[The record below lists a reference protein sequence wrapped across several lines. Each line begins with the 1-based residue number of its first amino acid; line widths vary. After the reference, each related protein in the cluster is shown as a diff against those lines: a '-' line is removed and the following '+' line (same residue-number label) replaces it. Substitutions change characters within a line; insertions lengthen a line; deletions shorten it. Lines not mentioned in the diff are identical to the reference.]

1 MKQLHHSGLP
11 LYLDDDGVMVLKPP
25 LNYLGFG
32 RKSAGQMA
40 VVLPEFTEAQR
51 DEPAYDVYRGLSF
64 AEDQERLAAD
74 QYQYDITIIMSGTIG
89 RERKKTSG
97 HYHGYNDTRRNT
109 HPELYEVIKG
119 TAAYILQKSP
129 DFAVAPKD
137 LLVDDLIVAVVKE
150 ESIIVPPNYGHCSIN
165 IGDGPLVFSNLAY
178 KPCAV
183 HYDTVQ
189 FYHGMACYIVEENG
203 QLCVR
208 KNHYYPHIPRIKFA
222 TVKGN
227 RILASPSIRRFINA
241 IAPHR
246 NVFTFWGMSITMS
259 GKSWG
264 CSSMRMIYSRS
275 VRRTHDGNAI
285 CCRCRLY

>member
-11 LYLDDDGVMVLKPP
+11 LYLDDDGVMALKPP

-40 VVLPEFTEAQR
+40 VVLPEFTEGLR
-51 DEPAYDVYRGLSF
+51 NEPAYDVYRGLSF

-74 QYQYDITIIMSGTIG
+74 QYQYDITIIMPGTIG
-89 RERKKTSG
+89 KERKKTSG

-109 HPELYEVIKG
+109 HPEVYEVIKG

-129 DFAVAPKD
+129 DFAAAPQE
-137 LLVDDLIVAVVKE
+137 LVVDDLIVAVVKE
-150 ESIIVPPNYGHCSIN
+150 GQSIIVPPNYGHCSIN

-178 KPCAV
+178 KPVRFTTTRCSFTTVWPATSWRRTGSSACA
-183 HYDTVQ
+183 
-189 FYHGMACYIVEENG
+189 
-203 QLCVR
+203 
-208 KNHYYPHIPRIKFA
+208 RITTTRVFRASNSPPSKR
-222 TVKGN
+222 T
-227 RILASPSIRRFINA
+227 RILASPSICRFTSA
-241 IAPHR
+241 TAPHR
-246 NVFTFWGMSITMS
+246 NVFIFWGMSITMS

-285 CCRCRLY
+285 CCRRCL

>member
-1 MKQLHHSGLP
+1 
-11 LYLDDDGVMVLKPP
+11 
-25 LNYLGFG
+25 
-32 RKSAGQMA
+32 MA

-150 ESIIVPPNYGHCSIN
+150 GESIIVPPNYGHCSIN

-203 QLCVR
+203 SSACA
-208 KNHYYPHIPRIKFA
+208 RIITTRIFRA
-222 TVKGN
+222 SNSPPSKGT

>member
-1 MKQLHHSGLP
+1 
-11 LYLDDDGVMVLKPP
+11 
-25 LNYLGFG
+25 
-32 RKSAGQMA
+32 MA

-150 ESIIVPPNYGHCSIN
+150 GESIIVPPNYGHCSIN

-189 FYHGMACYIVEENG
+189 FYHGMARYIVEENG
-203 QLCVR
+203 QLLR
-208 KNHYYPHIPRIKFA
+208 AQESLLPAYSAHQIRHRQREP
-222 TVKGN
+222 
-227 RILASPSIRRFINA
+227 ASWHHLRYAALS
-241 IAPHR
+241 
-246 NVFTFWGMSITMS
+246 TLS
-259 GKSWG
+259 
-264 CSSMRMIYSRS
+264 
-275 VRRTHDGNAI
+275 RRTGTFSLSGA
-285 CCRCRLY
+285 CR

>member
-150 ESIIVPPNYGHCSIN
+150 GESIIVPPNYGHCSIN
-165 IGDGPLVFSNLAY
+165 TGRWCSAIWPINPARFTTTRCSFITVWPATSWKRTGSSACARIITTRIFRASNS
-178 KPCAV
+178 P
-183 HYDTVQ
+183 
-189 FYHGMACYIVEENG
+189 
-203 QLCVR
+203 
-208 KNHYYPHIPRIKFA
+208 PS
-222 TVKGN
+222 KGT

>member
-25 LNYLGFG
+25 LNYLGFD

-150 ESIIVPPNYGHCSIN
+150 GESIIVPPNYGYCSIN

-227 RILASPSIRRFINA
+227 PHLGITFDTPLYQRYRAAPERFHFLGHVDNYVREIM
-241 IAPHR
+241 
-246 NVFTFWGMSITMS
+246 GMLQYEDDLFPL
-259 GKSWG
+259 
-264 CSSMRMIYSRS
+264 CQE
-275 VRRTHDGNAI
+275 DA
-285 CCRCRLY
+285 